1 MEISHPANFSNH
13 LIVDAY
19 HDESMC
25 AIVFYKVINVD
36 ENETNFF
43 FGDQSGSAHK
53 IVQENYL
60 AGM

>member
-1 MEISHPANFSNH
+1 
-13 LIVDAY
+13 
-19 HDESMC
+19 MC